1 MKLHQLQALMA
12 VADGGGIRAAAR
24 ILGLS
29 QAAVTRALRELE
41 EEQGLALLVRHAGGA
56 RLTPAGKILLPHAT
70 QIASQLQRAQR
81 ELAQLRGQ
89 TPARLCV
96 GVTPWLGQTL
106 LAATVRAF
114 RQALPSVQLEIY
126 EGLQAVSLPL
136 LRSGLMHLALGPAT
150 TLPAQ
155 EFIHLPLA
163 RYRMKVLASHE
174 HPRRQA
180 RSLGELLEDDWVM
193 NFGHSGYAPV
203 VHELFERHGFSIA
216 AERIIGAQSSA
227 MLSSLIVDAGL
238 LGYSP
243 EPMLLCAPLRD
254 RTQTLDL
261 VEPLADAEVSVI
273 HLRDQALDTAALCFI
288 QCLQDSLKAC
298 GRSRS
303 AEHRQLAA
311 MLELRF

>member
-1 MKLHQLQALMA
+1 VKLHQLQALLA
-12 VADGGGIRAAAR
+12 VAEGGGIRAAAR

-41 EEQGLALLVRHAGGA
+41 EEQGLALLVRHTGGA
-56 RLTPAGKILLPHAT
+56 RLTPAGKVLLPHAS
-70 QIASQLQRAQR
+70 QIASQLQRAQH
-81 ELAQLRGQ
+81 ELAQLRGA

-106 LAATVRAF
+106 LAPTLRAF
-114 RQALPSVQLEIY
+114 RLALPSVQLEIY

-136 LRSGLMHLALGPAT
+136 LRSGLMHLALGPAS

-155 EFIHLPLA
+155 EFVHQPLV
-163 RYRMKVLASHE
+163 RYRMQVLASCG
-174 HPRRQA
+174 HPRGTA

-193 NFGHSGYAPV
+193 NFGPTGPAPLV
-203 VHELFERHGFSIA
+203 QQLFERHGWSIA
-216 AERIIGAQSSA
+216 AGRIVGAQSSA
-227 MLSSLIVDAGL
+227 MLSSLIVDAGM

-243 EPMLLCAPLRD
+243 EPMLLCAPLRG
-254 RTQTLDL
+254 RAQALDL
-261 VEPLADAEVSVI
+261 VEPLEEAQVSVI
-273 HLRDQALDTAALCFI
+273 HLRDQPLDTAALCFV

-303 AEHRQLAA
+303 PEQRQLAG
-311 MLELRF
+311 MLELLF